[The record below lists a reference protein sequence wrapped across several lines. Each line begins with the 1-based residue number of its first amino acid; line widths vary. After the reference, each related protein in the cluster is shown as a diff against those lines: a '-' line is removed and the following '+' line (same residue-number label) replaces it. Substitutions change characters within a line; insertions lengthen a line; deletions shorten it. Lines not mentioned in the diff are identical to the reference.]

1 MCGEHPQLTAGD
13 VQKAGSSPHV
23 RGALDLLSRLTSV
36 PGIIPACAGSTHT
49 MQALRS
55 IPGDHPRMCGEHL
68 VKQIESLRDE
78 GSSPHVR
85 GALCHRLAIGLP
97 SGIIPACAGSTAT
110 KAGSALHSGDHPRMC
125 GEHCAPSALRSVGE
139 GSSPHVRGAQ
149 LLPRHNTIKHG
160 IIPACAGSTHRQ
172 LLTRCRPRDHPRM
185 CGEHTVTQLN
195 KGMASGSSPHV
206 RGSTSCPISMS
217 AIGRDHPRMCGEH
230 RILKCWAAPFMGS
243 SPHVRG
249 APVCFT

>member
-97 SGIIPACAGSTAT
+97 SGIIPACAGSTAPP
-110 KAGSALHSGDHPRMC
+110 ARC
-125 GEHCAPSALRSVGE
+125 
-139 GSSPHVRGAQ
+139 VRWA
-149 LLPRHNTIKHG
+149 
-160 IIPACAGSTHRQ
+160 
-172 LLTRCRPRDHPRM
+172 RDHPRM
-185 CGEHTVTQLN
+185 CGEHNCCHDIIRL
-195 KGMASGSSPHV
+195 
-206 RGSTSCPISMS
+206 ST
-217 AIGRDHPRMCGEH
+217 
-230 RILKCWAAPFMGS
+230 GS

-249 APVCFT
+249 APTGSC